1 MHEVENSS
9 SLASFLVTA
18 SPCRRHLEETKTF
31 MCSTPAETRVRTA
44 AIALLCCLCRFCML
58 RTGSMVNRSVAGR
71 PGLDDILLL
80 LPKLYCRDKV
90 CQYIDWMS
98 KTWKTIFLHDSA
110 LSHAITLHSFNSPA
124 SLPSLSKFR
133 YRGGKRPLGSI
144 RCLRGRKAKL
154 SEHRCREANE
164 EGLTEDSVSCFL

>member
-1 MHEVENSS
+1 MLRRRATTSKKVMQEVENSR

-44 AIALLCCLCRFCML
+44 ARALLCCLCRFCML

-110 LSHAITLHSFNSPA
+110 LSHAITLQARLIPL
-124 SLPSLSKFR
+124 LPS
-133 YRGGKRPLGSI
+133 RPSQNSVTGVENAHF
-144 RCLRGRKAKL
+144 GRLDA
-154 SEHRCREANE
+154 
-164 EGLTEDSVSCFL
+164 SVAGRQS